1 LTVIPLVVES
11 KAGFLE
17 DFLGFQPKGR
27 SDFPLYREMSLEHA
41 VCGLSIPLNVGLR
54 EEVLEGGFGAPAIV
68 NAKDILIF
76 ILNERINNN

>member
-1 LTVIPLVVES
+1 LAVIPLSVES

-17 DFLGFQPKGR
+17 NFLGFQPKGR
-27 SDFPLYREMSLEHA
+27 SDFPLYKEMSLEHV

-54 EEVLEGGFGAPAIV
+54 EEVFEGGFGAPAIV

-76 ILNERINNN
+76 ILKERVNNI